1 MFGSLPFDHFVA
13 PRWGERSQVY
23 NVVLRII
30 HYEIPCGSYT
40 RNGSRGGPTSYQ
52 TPNRHETRNCSRV
65 RCWQKLSTSAAH
77 VVLTMRRLYKKGSFD
92 SQVYE

>member
-40 RNGSRGGPTSYQ
+40 R
-52 TPNRHETRNCSRV
+52 
-65 RCWQKLSTSAAH
+65 
-77 VVLTMRRLYKKGSFD
+77 KGSLRPNIIPNTKP
-92 SQVYE
+92 S